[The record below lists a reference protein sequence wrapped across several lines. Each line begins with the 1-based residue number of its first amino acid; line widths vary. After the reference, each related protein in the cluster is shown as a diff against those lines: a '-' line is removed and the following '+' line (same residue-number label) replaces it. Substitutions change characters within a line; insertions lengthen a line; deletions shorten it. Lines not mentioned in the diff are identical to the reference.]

1 MKIDANKSKL
11 IEFDISLQNIKHTD
25 LVGRIMLMSNGVEY
39 GFPVEITK
47 ETIKAEIP
55 VLKEVIKHISTKMF
69 ISLELMAKELYLIPW
84 KSVAQVKIPAEIS
97 AGVKE
102 IEDKSVSKIVIDKVI
117 EPVINTYYDNIL
129 KSEVVIKELEDEI
142 I

>member
-1 MKIDANKSKL
+1 MKLDASKSKL

-25 LVGRIMLMSNGVEY
+25 LIGRIVLTSNGIEY
-39 GFPVEITK
+39 CFPVEISK
-47 ETIKAEIP
+47 EIIKAEIP
-55 VLKEVIKHISTKMF
+55 ALKDVIKHISTKMF

-102 IEDKSVSKIVIDKVI
+102 IEDKSVSKIVIDKII
-117 EPVINTYYDNIL
+117 EPVIITYH
-129 KSEVVIKELEDEI
+129 DEI
-142 I
+142 LDKEVIIEEINDGN

>member
-1 MKIDANKSKL
+1 MKLDASKSKL

-25 LVGRIMLMSNGVEY
+25 LIGRIVLTSSGVEY
-39 GFPVEITK
+39 CFPVEITK
-47 ETIKAEIP
+47 EVIKAEIP
-55 VLKEVIKHISTKMF
+55 ALKEIIKHISTKMF

-117 EPVINTYYDNIL
+117 EPVVITYH
-129 KSEVVIKELEDEI
+129 DEI
-142 I
+142 LNKEVIIEEIDDGN